1 MDNKILLHNIEAERG
16 IVASVLLDPEFSKP
30 FILELEGGT
39 FHNSSL
45 RIIFNAQLSLFKK
58 EISIDFVS
66 LKDELGDKAGGIGGT
81 GYLGQLIEEYP
92 TAQNISQYIKIVKE
106 KHNLRQIIQHSTDV
120 INKGYDGSL
129 SMEDF
134 LSREKTLIAKL
145 HKSTGEKKVQ
155 SVSIRELLSMK
166 FPPRKN
172 ILSPWLP
179 TQGLCLLYGARGI
192 GKTYVAAGIAV
203 AVACGDKFLRWEAKK
218 PSGVLYLDGE
228 MPAVVLQERFS
239 RILCSM
245 DNELTA
251 PLGIITPDLQPS
263 GMPNLATAKGQ
274 AEIEPYLKD
283 ISLVIVDNI
292 STLCRGGRENE
303 SESWLPIQEWALR
316 LRSRGISVLFV
327 HHAGKGGQQR
337 GTSRREDVL
346 DTIICL
352 KHAGDYT
359 PDQGAHFE
367 VHFEKARGLLGEEVK
382 PFNAKLTTSNN
393 QQEWEMK
400 GVEESLTQKVAE
412 LISDGIP
419 QKEIADLLGITK
431 GTVSKHK
438 QKAQHLGLLEK

>member
-1 MDNKILLHNIEAERG
+1 MDKKILPHNIEAEQAIIAG
-16 IVASVLLDPEFSKP
+16 ILLDEDFSKP
-30 FILELEGGT
+30 FVLGL
-39 FHNSSL
+39 NPN
-45 RIIFNAQLSLFKK
+45 IFYRTAHKVIFGALLSLFKK
-58 EISIDFVS
+58 KISIDLVS
-66 LKDELGDKAGGIGGT
+66 LREELGKKAGEVGGAD
-81 GYLGQLIEEYP
+81 YLVSLVEQYPSARNIEEY
-92 TAQNISQYIKIVKE
+92 IRIVEE
-106 KHNLRQIIQHSTDV
+106 KHNVRQIIQHSTDV

-192 GKTYVAAGIAV
+192 GKTHVAAGIAV

-228 MPAVVLQERFS
+228 MPAAVLQERFS

-245 DNELTA
+245 DKELTA
-251 PLGIITPDLQPS
+251 PLEIITPDLQPS

-393 QQEWEMK
+393 RQEWSMK
-400 GVEESLTQKVAE
+400 GVEESLTQKVSE